1 MSAEEFFR
9 RLGERPWAFDFFQA
23 LRRVEALHPGKPRLG
38 RGRRPVDEPV
48 RLAQEPSLA
57 FPISTLA
64 AFEPAA
70 KERPPRLQVRF
81 FGLLGPNGPLPL
93 HLTEFARQRIL
104 HYRDRTFAR
113 FLDIFHHR
121 FLLLFYRAWAQAQP
135 TVNFDRPREDRF
147 KTYLGA
153 LVGLGSTGAR
163 DRDPVVDFVKLHFAG
178 LLARQVRNADGLTQI
193 LSAYFRVPVRVEPF
207 VGHWMPLPESER
219 TRLGGRWARLGRDA
233 IVGSSVW
240 DRQHKIRLH
249 VGPLSRAEYEDFLP
263 GRAAA
268 ERLVSWLRFYFT
280 FEFAWDVRLIM
291 AREEVP
297 PLHLATDPPRSARLG
312 WTSWLGNRSE
322 AADAGELV
330 LELEG
335 LRLPGPNAG
344 MGSRPRTSGVSTAH

>member
-1 MSAEEFFR
+1 MSPEEFFR
-9 RLGERPWAFDFFQA
+9 RLEQRPWAFDFFQA
-23 LRRVEALHPGKPRLG
+23 LRRVEALYPAKPRLG
-38 RGRRPVDEPV
+38 RGRRPVDEAV
-48 RLAQEPSLA
+48 RLAHEPSLS

-64 AFEPAA
+64 AFEPATA
-70 KERPPRLQVRF
+70 DRPPRLQVRF

-135 TVNFDRPREDRF
+135 TVSFDRPREDRF
-147 KTYLGA
+147 RTYLGA
-153 LVGLGSTGAR
+153 LVGLASTGSR
-163 DRDPVVDFVKLHFAG
+163 DRDAVVDFAKLHFAG
-178 LLARQVRNADGLTQI
+178 LLARQVRNADGLAQI
-193 LSAYFRVPVRVEPF
+193 LGAYFRVPVRVEPF
-207 VGHWMPLPESER
+207 VGHWMQLPQSER

-249 VGPLSRAEYEDFLP
+249 LGPLSRAAYEDFLP

-280 FEFAWDVRLIM
+280 FEFAWDVRLVL
-291 AREEVP
+291 ARAEVP
-297 PLHLATDPPRSARLG
+297 CMQLGAHPARPARLG
-312 WTSWLGNRSE
+312 WTSWLGNRRAES
-322 AADAGELV
+322 DAGELV

-335 LRLPGPNAG
+335 LRASGPAAS
-344 MGSRPRTSGVSTAH
+344 MGSKPRTQGLSTAH

>member
-1 MSAEEFFR
+1 
-9 RLGERPWAFDFFQA
+9 
-23 LRRVEALHPGKPRLG
+23 
-38 RGRRPVDEPV
+38 
-48 RLAQEPSLA
+48 
-57 FPISTLA
+57 
-64 AFEPAA
+64 
-70 KERPPRLQVRF
+70 
-81 FGLLGPNGPLPL
+81 LLGPNGPLPL

-135 TVNFDRPREDRF
+135 TVSFDRPREDRF

-280 FEFAWDVRLIM
+280 FEFAWDVRLILSCT
-291 AREEVP
+291 EVP
-297 PLHLATDPPRSARLG
+297 CMQLGAQPARPARLG
-312 WTSWLGNRSE
+312 WTSWLGNRGAES
-322 AADAGELV
+322 DAGELV
-330 LELEG
+330 LDLEG
-335 LRLPGPNAG
+335 LRAPGPAA
-344 MGSRPRTSGVSTAH
+344 STQGLSTPH

>member
-1 MSAEEFFR
+1 MNAEDFFR
-9 RLGERPWAFDFFQA
+9 RLGERPWKFDFFQA
-23 LRRVEALHPGKPRLG
+23 LRRVEALYPGKPRLG

-48 RLAQEPSLA
+48 RHAHEPSLS

-64 AFEPAA
+64 AFEPARDD
-70 KERPPRLQVRF
+70 RPPRLQVRF

-113 FLDIFHHR
+113 FLDIIHHR

-135 TVNFDRPREDRF
+135 TVSFDRPREDRF

-153 LVGLGSTGAR
+153 LIGLSSTGAR
-163 DRDPVVDFVKLHFAG
+163 DRDSVVDFAKLHFAG
-178 LLARQVRNADGLTQI
+178 LLARQVRNSDGLAQI
-193 LSAYFRVPVRVEPF
+193 LRAYFRVPVRVEPF
-207 VGHWMPLPESER
+207 VGHWMQLPESER

-233 IVGSSVW
+233 VVGSSVW
-240 DRQHKIRLH
+240 DRQYKIRLH
-249 VGPLSRAEYEDFLP
+249 LGPLTRAEYEDFLP

-280 FEFAWDVRLIM
+280 FEFAWDVRLVL
-291 AREEVP
+291 ARTEVP
-297 PLHLATDPPRSARLG
+297 CLQLGGNPSPPARLG
-312 WTSWLGNRSE
+312 WTSWLGNRGGQS
-322 AADAGELV
+322 DAGELL

-335 LRLPGPNAG
+335 LRN
-344 MGSRPRTSGVSTAH
+344 